1 MLNSNYI
8 QTLLGI
14 KDAIVTNIE
23 NDADESVINVY
34 FELKRDIHEC
44 PNCKELTD
52 SMSLPR
58 LNRHTKR
65 TISSS
70 LLG

>member
-34 FELKRDIHEC
+34 FELKRDIHE
-44 PNCKELTD
+44 
-52 SMSLPR
+52 
-58 LNRHTKR
+58 
-65 TISSS
+65 
-70 LLG
+70 